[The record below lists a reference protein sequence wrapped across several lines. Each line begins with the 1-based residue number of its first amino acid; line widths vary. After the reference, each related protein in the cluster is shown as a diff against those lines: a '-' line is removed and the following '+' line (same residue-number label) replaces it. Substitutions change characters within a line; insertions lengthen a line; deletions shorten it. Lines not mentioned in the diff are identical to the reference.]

1 MRARASA
8 PRALR
13 AVELAAWFLLILL
26 FTYPFYISLF
36 PRPPAPRSF
45 EYTLSHRLGLSA
57 LVLALATGFA
67 KNRALVSSRAA
78 RWLELAC
85 WSLYFAGLIALS
97 FSPERADPWSW
108 HLPAWTGTAIYLILY
123 GPARVLSVPV
133 SAPVKQLTVE
143 EMYGELLDAYL
154 QAWGGPP
161 ERVKA
166 KIEAEIRKLVE
177 RGLSREE
184 AVKRLYR
191 RMLLGYSEAR
201 ITKL

>member
-1 MRARASA
+1 MRARGSAS
-8 PRALR
+8 RALR
-13 AVELAAWFLLILL
+13 AVEVARWFFLILL
-26 FTYPFYISLF
+26 FIYPFYISLF
-36 PRPPAPRSF
+36 PRPPAPISF

-67 KNRALVSSRAA
+67 KSRALVSSRAA

-85 WSLYFAGLIALS
+85 WVLYFAELAALGL
-97 FSPERADPWSW
+97 SPERADPWSW
-108 HLPAWTGTAIYLILY
+108 HLPAWTGTVIYLILY

-133 SAPVKQLTVE
+133 RQLSVE
-143 EMYGELLDAYL
+143 EMYRELLDAYL

-177 RGLSREE
+177 RGLSRED
-184 AVKRLYR
+184 AVKRLYL

-201 ITKL
+201 ITEL

>member
-1 MRARASA
+1 MRARGSA

-13 AVELAAWFLLILL
+13 AVELAWWFLLILL
-26 FTYPFYISLF
+26 FIYPFYISLF

-67 KNRALVSSRAA
+67 KSRALVGGRTA

-85 WSLYFAGLIALS
+85 WSLFFAGLVALGL
-97 FSPERADPWSW
+97 SPERTDPWSW
-108 HLPAWTGTAIYLILY
+108 HLPALAGTAIYLILY
-123 GPARVLSVPV
+123 GPARVLSVSV
-133 SAPVKQLTVE
+133 GQLTVE

-154 QAWGGPP
+154 RAWGGPP

-166 KIEAEIRKLVE
+166 KIESEIRKLVE

>member
-1 MRARASA
+1 VRWVA
-8 PRALR
+8 
-13 AVELAAWFLLILL
+13 ELALLFLFFLLFFNFYAGLL
-26 FTYPFYISLF
+26 PG
-36 PRPPAPRSF
+36 RPVPRSTGYVLSF
-45 EYTLSHRLGLSA
+45 ELRLSA
-57 LVLALATGFA
+57 LVLALVSGFA
-67 KNRALVSSRAA
+67 RARSLTGCRAA
-78 RWLELAC
+78 RWLEFAC

-191 RMLLGYSEAR
+191 RMLLGYFEAR
-201 ITKL
+201 IAGKL

>member
-13 AVELAAWFLLILL
+13 AVKLAAWFLLILL
-26 FTYPFYISLF
+26 FIYPFYISLF
-36 PRPPAPRSF
+36 PRSPAPSSF
-45 EYTLSHRLGLSA
+45 EYSLSTMLRLLA
-57 LVLALATGFA
+57 LVLALVTSFA
-67 KNRALVSSRAA
+67 RARGLVSGKAA

-85 WSLYFAGLIALS
+85 WSLYFAGLAALGL
-97 FSPERADPWSW
+97 SPERTDPWSW
-108 HLPAWTGTAIYLILY
+108 HLPAWTGTVIYLILY

-133 SAPVKQLTVE
+133 RQLSVE
-143 EMYGELLDAYL
+143 EMYRELLDAYL

-191 RMLLGYSEAR
+191 RMLLGV
-201 ITKL
+201 L

>member
-1 MRARASA
+1 MRAQGSA
-8 PRALR
+8 PRSLR
-13 AVELAAWFLLILL
+13 AAKLAAWFFLILL
-26 FTYPFYISLF
+26 FIYPFHISLF
-36 PRPPAPRSF
+36 PRSSAPSSF
-45 EYTLSHRLGLSA
+45 EYSLSTMLTLSA
-57 LVLALATGFA
+57 LVLALVTSFA
-67 KNRALVSSRAA
+67 RARGLVSGKAA
-78 RWLELAC
+78 RRLELAC

-108 HLPAWTGTAIYLILY
+108 HLPAWMGTAIYLILY

-133 SAPVKQLTVE
+133 RQLSVE
-143 EMYGELLDAYL
+143 EMYRELLDAYL

-184 AVKRLYR
+184 AVKRLYQ

-201 ITKL
+201 ITK

>member
-1 MRARASA
+1 MRAQGSA
-8 PRALR
+8 PRSLR
-13 AVELAAWFLLILL
+13 AAKLAAWFFLILL
-26 FTYPFYISLF
+26 FIYPFYISLF
-36 PRPPAPRSF
+36 PRSPAPSSF
-45 EYTLSHRLGLSA
+45 EYYLSTMLTLSA
-57 LVLALATGFA
+57 LVLALVTSFA
-67 KNRALVSSRAA
+67 RARGLVSGKAA
-78 RWLELAC
+78 RRLELAC

-108 HLPAWTGTAIYLILY
+108 HLPAWMGTAIYLILY

-133 SAPVKQLTVE
+133 RQLSVE
-143 EMYGELLDAYL
+143 EMYRELLDAYL

-184 AVKRLYR
+184 AVKRLYQ

-201 ITKL
+201 ITK